1 MGHSL
6 EGLTMTLTGV
16 LLLQNVLAV
25 GMAIPSGPGHG
36 LLYFRDQKYDRDF
49 PSLTTP
55 IRTPERRCHENFG
68 HWHVQG
74 NSSEGSLLHRIRRRM
89 PLPEG
94 RAAPTAA
101 VVSESS

>member
-68 HWHVQG
+68 HWHVQQFASLFRQG
-74 NSSEGSLLHRIRRRM
+74 HSSEGSLLHRIRLRM
-89 PLPEG
+89 P
-94 RAAPTAA
+94 
-101 VVSESS
+101 